1 MMAASPRT
9 PLPTTD
15 ILGVNVGA
23 INMDMAVETVERWIQ
38 DGEQH
43 YVIVCNVHLIMEAQD
58 DPAFRDLLNGAGMIT
73 PDGMPLVWL
82 QKRGPYRDQVSRVC
96 GFDLMESFLE
106 RSQTTGHRHFF
117 YGGAPGVAET
127 VAARFAERFP
137 DARIA
142 GFHTPGKLAIG
153 EMESDAVIDS
163 INGTNPDIV
172 WVGLGAPKQ
181 ERWMRDHMTLLSASG
196 IFGVGAAFDFH
207 ANTTQ
212 RAPLWMQR
220 SGLEWAF
227 RISQDPK
234 RLAQRYATTNGAFAL
249 GLLKNVYVRR

>member
-127 VAARFAERFP
+127 VASRFAERFP
-137 DARIA
+137 GAQIA

-153 EMESDAVIDS
+153 EMESDAVINS
-163 INGTNPDIV
+163 INATNADVI

-181 ERWMRDHMTLLSASG
+181 ERWMRDHLHLLNANVT
-196 IFGVGAAFDFH
+196 FGVGAAFDFH
-207 ANTTQ
+207 AETVA
-212 RAPLWMQR
+212 RAPKILQQAGM
-220 SGLEWAF
+220 EWLY
-227 RISQDPK
+227 RLTQDPN
-234 RLAQRYATTNGAFAL
+234 RLASRYIRTNAAFIRNL
-249 GLLKNVYVRR
+249 IG